1 MTLFNIA
8 LNNIKNNFKN
18 YWTFFLSSTFSVF
31 VLYLF
36 ISIVNNNSIK
46 SEFEGKQMLTL
57 LFVVASYITAIF
69 SSYFVWYSNSFLIKS
84 RNKEFALYMILGMSK
99 MQTFV
104 LSFIEN
110 FITTVG
116 AFFLGITLGLI
127 FNKFFL
133 MLLYTMIGAHGDVKI
148 QLSLKAFGVCFV
160 VFGFMFILISIHSFT
175 LMHKGNIIE
184 LFNASKKTEKD
195 LKVSFITSFIA
206 LLSIIFLGVGY
217 YIAIKKITFNINL
230 AYVVVLLV
238 VIGTILFFIGV
249 TSCIIYFSKK
259 NEKNLFKGTKLI
271 AISQISYRF
280 KSNVSTLSVIS
291 VTTTIALCAM
301 IACFGLFDKVEE
313 NTRYVRP
320 FSVEYIKGND
330 RIDKTFQDTVK
341 KHKEVSVKHNKNIEL
356 LEVKVK
362 VSFYS
367 NINTFFIINESQF
380 NKVANSEKTNR
391 RVTLKNSTDC
401 YFFQMKDFAANKS
414 VIGETIELMSKNKKY
429 NLKISGTDMKYF
441 IGMEHF
447 KETFVVKDI
456 VYNEIKSTISKEKV
470 FKIAGYT
477 FENEYFLKDFIQDLK
492 KQIPPKN
499 NLLTYYESYSYGLK
513 ITGMMAFIGIFIGLV
528 FLTATG
534 SIIYFKMIM
543 EAQEGK
549 NKFIT
554 LKKIGASE
562 KEIKK
567 AISEELFI
575 LFGLPFIV
583 AVINSYVASIVLG
596 KMMTLKI
603 YKSFAIIILVY
614 AVFYSGYYLITL
626 ESYIKTIS
634 D

>member
-1 MTLFNIA
+1 MTLFNIG

-57 LFVVASYITAIF
+57 LFIVASYITAIF

-160 VFGFMFILISIHSFT
+160 VFGFMFILISIHSFI

-543 EAQEGK
+543 EAQEDK

>member
-57 LFVVASYITAIF
+57 LFIVASYITAIF

-160 VFGFMFILISIHSFT
+160 VFGFMFILISIHSFI

-184 LFNASKKTEKD
+184 LFNASRKTEKD

-320 FSVEYIKGND
+320 FSVEYIKDND
-330 RIDKTFQDTVK
+330 RIDKIFEDTVK

-356 LEVKVK
+356 LEVKAK
-362 VSFYS
+362 VPFHSGS
-367 NINTFFIINESQF
+367 NRFFVIGESEFHKII
-380 NKVANSEKTNR
+380 NSEKKHEK
-391 RVTLKNSTDC
+391 VDLKNSTDC
-401 YFFQMKDFAANKS
+401 YFFQISNFLPDKS
-414 VIGETIELMSKNKKY
+414 VIDKTVKLMGKNKEY
-429 NLKISGTDMKYF
+429 NLKITGTDMKYF

-492 KQIPPKN
+492 KQIPSKN

-513 ITGMMAFIGIFIGLV
+513 MTGMMAFIGIFIGLV

-534 SIIYFKMIM
+534 SIIYFKIIM
-543 EAQEGK
+543 EAQEDK

-575 LFGLPFIV
+575 LLGLPFIV
-583 AVINSYVASIVLG
+583 AVSNSYVASIVLG
-596 KMMTLKI
+596 KMMALKI
-603 YKSFAIIILVY
+603 YKAFAIIILVY

-626 ESYIKTIS
+626 KSYIKTIS

>member
-57 LFVVASYITAIF
+57 LFIVASYITAIF

-116 AFFLGITLGLI
+116 AFLGGITLGLI

-133 MLLYTMIGAHGDVKI
+133 MLLYTIIGAHGDVKI
-148 QLSLKAFGVCFV
+148 QLSLKAFEVCSI
-160 VFGFMFILISIHSFT
+160 VFGFMFILISIHSFI
-175 LMHKGNIIE
+175 LIHNGNIIE
-184 LFNASKKTEKD
+184 LFNASRKTEKD

-206 LLSIIFLGVGY
+206 LLSIIFLGIGY

-301 IACFGLFDKVEE
+301 ITCFGLFDKVEE

-320 FSVEYIKGND
+320 FSVEYIKDND
-330 RIDKTFQDTVK
+330 RIDKIFQDTVK

-356 LEVKVK
+356 LEVKAK

-367 NINTFFIINESQF
+367 NSNTFFIINESQF

-391 RVTLKNSTDC
+391 KVTLKNSTDC

-414 VIGETIELMSKNKKY
+414 VICEIIELMSKNKKY

-456 VYNEIKSTISKEKV
+456 VYKEIKSTISKEKV

-513 ITGMMAFIGIFIGLV
+513 MTGMMAFIGIFIGLV

-543 EAQEGK
+543 EAQEDK

-583 AVINSYVASIVLG
+583 AVSNSYVASIVLG

-626 ESYIKTIS
+626 KSYIKTIS

>member
-57 LFVVASYITAIF
+57 LFIVASYITAIF

-160 VFGFMFILISIHSFT
+160 VFGFMFILISIHSFI
-175 LMHKGNIIE
+175 LMRKGNIIE
-184 LFNASKKTEKD
+184 LFNASRKTEKD
-195 LKVSFITSFIA
+195 LKVSFITSFIV
-206 LLSIIFLGVGY
+206 LLSIIFLGIGY

-320 FSVEYIKGND
+320 FSVEYIKDND
-330 RIDKTFQDTVK
+330 IIDKIFQDTIK

-380 NKVANSEKTNR
+380 NKIANSEKTNR

-414 VIGETIELMSKNKKY
+414 VIGEIIELMSKNKKY
-429 NLKISGTDMKYF
+429 NLQISGTDMKYF

-513 ITGMMAFIGIFIGLV
+513 MTGMMAFIGIFIGLV

-534 SIIYFKMIM
+534 NIIYFKMIM
-543 EAQEGK
+543 EAQEDK

-614 AVFYSGYYLITL
+614 TVFYSGYYLITL

>member
-1 MTLFNIA
+1 MILFNIA

-18 YWTFFLSSTFSVF
+18 YWAFFLSSTFSVF

-36 ISIVNNNSIK
+36 TSIVNNNSVK

-57 LFVVASYITAIF
+57 LFIVASYITAIF

-84 RNKEFALYMILGMSK
+84 RNKEFALCMILGMSK

-116 AFFLGITLGLI
+116 AFLGGITLGLI

-148 QLSLKAFGVCFV
+148 QLSLKAFQVCSI
-160 VFGFMFILISIHSFT
+160 VFGFMFILISIHSFI
-175 LMHKGNIIE
+175 LIHKGNIIE
-184 LFNASKKTEKD
+184 LFNASRKTEKD

-301 IACFGLFDKVEE
+301 ITCFGLFDKVEE

-320 FSVEYIKGND
+320 FSVEYIKDND
-330 RIDKTFQDTVK
+330 RIDKIFQDTVK

-356 LEVKVK
+356 LEVKAK
-362 VSFYS
+362 VSFYNNS
-367 NINTFFIINESQF
+367 NTFFIMNESQF

-391 RVTLKNSTDC
+391 KVTLKNSTDC

-414 VIGETIELMSKNKKY
+414 VIGEIIELMNKNKKY

-543 EAQEGK
+543 EAQEDK

-614 AVFYSGYYLITL
+614 SVFYSGYYLITL
-626 ESYIKTIS
+626 KSYIKTIS

>member
-1 MTLFNIA
+1 MTLFSIA

-57 LFVVASYITAIF
+57 LFIVASYITAIF
-69 SSYFVWYSNSFLIKS
+69 SSYFVWYSNSFLIKA

-160 VFGFMFILISIHSFT
+160 VFGFMFILISIHSFI

-543 EAQEGK
+543 EAQEDK

-614 AVFYSGYYLITL
+614 SVFYSGYYLITL
-626 ESYIKTIS
+626 KSYIKTIS

>member
-18 YWTFFLSSTFSVF
+18 YWTFFFSSTFSVF

-57 LFVVASYITAIF
+57 LFIVASYITAIF

-148 QLSLKAFGVCFV
+148 QLSLRAFGVCFV
-160 VFGFMFILISIHSFT
+160 VFGFMFILISIHSFI

-184 LFNASKKTEKD
+184 LFNASRKTEKD

-320 FSVEYIKGND
+320 FSVEYIKDND

-513 ITGMMAFIGIFIGLV
+513 MTGMMAFIGIFIGLV

-543 EAQEGK
+543 EAQEDK

>member
-57 LFVVASYITAIF
+57 LFIVASYITAIF

-160 VFGFMFILISIHSFT
+160 VFGFMFILISIHSFI

-184 LFNASKKTEKD
+184 LFNASRKTEKD

-320 FSVEYIKGND
+320 FSVEYIKDND
-330 RIDKTFQDTVK
+330 RIDKIFQDTVK
-341 KHKEVSVKHNKNIEL
+341 KHKEVSVKNNKNIEL
-356 LEVKVK
+356 LEVKAK

-367 NINTFFIINESQF
+367 NSNTFFIINESQF
-380 NKVANSEKTNR
+380 NKIANSEKTNR

-414 VIGETIELMSKNKKY
+414 VIGEIIELMSKNKKY

-447 KETFVVKDI
+447 KETFVVQEI

-513 ITGMMAFIGIFIGLV
+513 MTGMMAFIGIFIGLV

-534 SIIYFKMIM
+534 SIIYFKIIM
-543 EAQEGK
+543 EAQEDK

-583 AVINSYVASIVLG
+583 AVSNSYVASIVLG
-596 KMMTLKI
+596 KMMALKI
-603 YKSFAIIILVY
+603 YKAFAIIILVY

-626 ESYIKTIS
+626 KSYIKTIS

>member
-1 MTLFNIA
+1 MTLFSIA

-57 LFVVASYITAIF
+57 LFIVASYITAIF
-69 SSYFVWYSNSFLIKS
+69 SSYFVWYSNSFLIKA

-133 MLLYTMIGAHGDVKI
+133 MLLYTMIGSHGDVKI

-160 VFGFMFILISIHSFT
+160 VFGFMFILISIHSFI

-543 EAQEGK
+543 EAQEDK

-614 AVFYSGYYLITL
+614 SVFYSGYYLITL
-626 ESYIKTIS
+626 KSYIKTIS

>member
-1 MTLFNIA
+1 MTLFNIG

-57 LFVVASYITAIF
+57 LFIVASYITAIF

-84 RNKEFALYMILGMSK
+84 RNKEFALYRILGMSK

-160 VFGFMFILISIHSFT
+160 VFGFMFILISIHSFI

-184 LFNASKKTEKD
+184 LFNASRKTEKD

-230 AYVVVLLV
+230 AYGVVLLV

-320 FSVEYIKGND
+320 FSVEYIKDND
-330 RIDKTFQDTVK
+330 RIDKIFQDTVK

-380 NKVANSEKTNR
+380 NKVANSEKTNK

-414 VIGETIELMSKNKKY
+414 VIGEIIELMSKNKKY

-513 ITGMMAFIGIFIGLV
+513 MTGMMAFIGIFIGLV

-543 EAQEGK
+543 EAQEDK

>member
-36 ISIVNNNSIK
+36 ISIVNNNNIK

-57 LFVVASYITAIF
+57 LFIVASYITAIF

-160 VFGFMFILISIHSFT
+160 VFGFMFILISIHSFI

-184 LFNASKKTEKD
+184 LFNASRKTEKD

-320 FSVEYIKGND
+320 FSVEYIKDND
-330 RIDKTFQDTVK
+330 RIDKIFQDTVK
-341 KHKEVSVKHNKNIEL
+341 KHKEVSVKHNKNIKL
-356 LEVKVK
+356 LEVKAK

-367 NINTFFIINESQF
+367 NSNTFFIINESQF

-414 VIGETIELMSKNKKY
+414 VIGEIIELMSKNKKY

-513 ITGMMAFIGIFIGLV
+513 MTGMMAFIGIFIGLV

-543 EAQEGK
+543 EAQEDK

>member
-1 MTLFNIA
+1 MTLFNIG

-46 SEFEGKQMLTL
+46 SEFEGKEMLTL
-57 LFVVASYITAIF
+57 LFIVASYITAIF

-160 VFGFMFILISIHSFT
+160 VFGFMFILISIHSFI

-184 LFNASKKTEKD
+184 LFNASRKTEKD

-320 FSVEYIKGND
+320 FSVEYIKDND
-330 RIDKTFQDTVK
+330 RIDKIFQDAVK

-380 NKVANSEKTNR
+380 NKIANSEKTNR

-414 VIGETIELMSKNKKY
+414 VIGEIIELMSKNKKY

-513 ITGMMAFIGIFIGLV
+513 MTGMMAFIGIFIGLV

-543 EAQEGK
+543 EAQEDK

>member
-31 VLYLF
+31 VLYIF

-57 LFVVASYITAIF
+57 LFIVASYITAIF

-160 VFGFMFILISIHSFT
+160 VFGFMFILISIHSFI

-184 LFNASKKTEKD
+184 LFNASRKTEKD

-230 AYVVVLLV
+230 AYAVVLLV

-320 FSVEYIKGND
+320 FSVEYIKDND
-330 RIDKTFQDTVK
+330 RIDEIFQHTVK

-380 NKVANSEKTNR
+380 NKVANSEKTNK

-414 VIGETIELMSKNKKY
+414 VIGEIIELMSKNKKY

-513 ITGMMAFIGIFIGLV
+513 MTGMMAFIGIFIGLV

-543 EAQEGK
+543 EAQEDK

>member
-1 MTLFNIA
+1 MTLFNIG

-57 LFVVASYITAIF
+57 LFIVASYITAIF

-160 VFGFMFILISIHSFT
+160 VFGFMFILINIHSFI

-184 LFNASKKTEKD
+184 LFNASRKTEKD

-280 KSNVSTLSVIS
+280 KNNVSTLSVIS
-291 VTTTIALCAM
+291 VTTTITLCAM

-320 FSVEYIKGND
+320 FSVEYIKDND
-330 RIDKTFQDTVK
+330 IVDKIFQDTVK

-380 NKVANSEKTNR
+380 NKVANSKKTNK

-414 VIGETIELMSKNKKY
+414 VIGEIIELMSKNKKY

-513 ITGMMAFIGIFIGLV
+513 MTGMMAFIGIFIGLV

-543 EAQEGK
+543 EAQEDK

>member
-57 LFVVASYITAIF
+57 LFIVASYITAIF

-160 VFGFMFILISIHSFT
+160 VFGFMFILISIHSFI

-184 LFNASKKTEKD
+184 LFNASRKTEKD

-320 FSVEYIKGND
+320 FSVEYIKDND
-330 RIDKTFQDTVK
+330 RIYKIFQDTVK

-356 LEVKVK
+356 LEVKAK

-367 NINTFFIINESQF
+367 NSNTFFIINESQF
-380 NKVANSEKTNR
+380 NKIANSEKTNR

-414 VIGETIELMSKNKKY
+414 VIGEIIELMSKNKKY

-513 ITGMMAFIGIFIGLV
+513 MTGMMAFIGIFIGLV

-534 SIIYFKMIM
+534 SIIYFKIIM
-543 EAQEGK
+543 EAQEDK

-583 AVINSYVASIVLG
+583 AVSNSYVASIVLG
-596 KMMTLKI
+596 KMMALKI
-603 YKSFAIIILVY
+603 YKAFAIIILVY

-626 ESYIKTIS
+626 KSYIKTIS

>member
-1 MTLFNIA
+1 MTLFNIG

-57 LFVVASYITAIF
+57 LFIVASYITAIF

-160 VFGFMFILISIHSFT
+160 VFGFMFILISIHSFI

-184 LFNASKKTEKD
+184 LFNASRKTEED

-238 VIGTILFFIGV
+238 VIGTILFFIGI

-320 FSVEYIKGND
+320 FSVEYIKDND
-330 RIDKTFQDTVK
+330 RIDKIFQDTVK

-380 NKVANSEKTNR
+380 NKVANSEKTNK

-414 VIGETIELMSKNKKY
+414 VIGEIIELMSKNKKY

-513 ITGMMAFIGIFIGLV
+513 MTGMMAFIGIFIGLV

-543 EAQEGK
+543 EAQEDK

>member
-18 YWTFFLSSTFSVF
+18 YWTSFLSSTFSVF

-57 LFVVASYITAIF
+57 LFIVASYITAIF

-160 VFGFMFILISIHSFT
+160 VFGFMFILISIHSFI

-184 LFNASKKTEKD
+184 LFNASRKTEKD

-320 FSVEYIKGND
+320 FSVEYIKDND
-330 RIDKTFQDTVK
+330 RIDKIFQDTVK

-356 LEVKVK
+356 LEVKAK

-367 NINTFFIINESQF
+367 NSNTFFIINESQF

-414 VIGETIELMSKNKKY
+414 VIGEIIELMSKNKKY

-513 ITGMMAFIGIFIGLV
+513 MTGMMAFIGIFIGLV

-543 EAQEGK
+543 EAQEDK

>member
-1 MTLFNIA
+1 MTLFNIG

-57 LFVVASYITAIF
+57 LFIVASYITAIF

-110 FITTVG
+110 FITIVG

-160 VFGFMFILISIHSFT
+160 VFGFMFILISIHSFI

-184 LFNASKKTEKD
+184 LFNASRKTEKD

-320 FSVEYIKGND
+320 FSVEYIKDNE
-330 RIDKTFQDTVK
+330 RIDKIFQDTVK

-380 NKVANSEKTNR
+380 NKIANSEKTNR

-414 VIGETIELMSKNKKY
+414 VIGEIIELMSKNKKY
-429 NLKISGTDMKYF
+429 NLQISGTDMKYF

-513 ITGMMAFIGIFIGLV
+513 MTGMMAFIGIFIGLV

-543 EAQEGK
+543 EAQEDK

>member
-57 LFVVASYITAIF
+57 LFIVASYITAIF

-160 VFGFMFILISIHSFT
+160 VFGFMFILISIHSFI

-184 LFNASKKTEKD
+184 LFNASRKTEKD

-513 ITGMMAFIGIFIGLV
+513 MTGMMAFIGIFIGLV

-543 EAQEGK
+543 EAQEDK

>member
-1 MTLFNIA
+1 MTLFNIG

-57 LFVVASYITAIF
+57 LFIVASYITAIF

-160 VFGFMFILISIHSFT
+160 VFGFMFILISIHSFI

-184 LFNASKKTEKD
+184 LFNASRKTEKD

-320 FSVEYIKGND
+320 FSVEYIKDND
-330 RIDKTFQDTVK
+330 RIDKIFQDAVK

-380 NKVANSEKTNR
+380 NKIANSEKTNR

-414 VIGETIELMSKNKKY
+414 VIGEIIELMSKNKKY

-513 ITGMMAFIGIFIGLV
+513 MTGMMAFIGIFIGLV

-543 EAQEGK
+543 EAQEDK